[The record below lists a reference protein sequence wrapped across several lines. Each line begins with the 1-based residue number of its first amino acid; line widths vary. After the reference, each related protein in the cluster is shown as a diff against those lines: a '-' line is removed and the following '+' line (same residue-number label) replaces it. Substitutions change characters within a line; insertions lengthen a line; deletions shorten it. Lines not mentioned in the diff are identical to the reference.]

1 MKGTVKQQLALRYL
15 MDSATKYIAYG
26 GAAGGG
32 KSFLG
37 CFWLLFMAN
46 AFPGTR
52 WFIGREEL
60 KRIRQSTLITWHKV
74 CKMRMFKDY
83 HVNFQDNFIELSNGS
98 RIDLLDLRYLPSDP
112 LYERY
117 GSIEYTGG
125 WIEEGG
131 EVDFGAFDTLKGRVG
146 RHMNDVYNILGKIL
160 ITFNPKKNWIYT
172 DLYKPFVAG
181 TLPKH
186 TVFIRAFVTDNP
198 YLPAEYVEN
207 LKNTTDK
214 IKKERLLHGNF
225 EYDDDPAALIDY
237 DSITDLFSNEH
248 AKEGDKYI
256 TADIARYGTDKTV
269 ICGWNGLRLINIQ
282 VIAKNSITEAADAI
296 KAMQN
301 QYGVPASRTLV
312 DEDGLGS
319 GVVDMVQCQGFVGNS
334 RPLNNEQF
342 VNLKSQ
348 CYFKLAD
355 MINASKLYVM
365 TRDTSIRDAIIEE
378 LQQVKQLEVDS
389 DKKKG
394 VVPKDKVKQM
404 IGRSPDFSD
413 TLMMR
418 MHFELKP
425 VYNFRP
431 RLA

>member
-1 MKGTVKQQLALRYL
+1 MKGTIKQQLAFKYL
-15 MDSATKYIAYG
+15 MDSTTKYIAYG

-46 AFPGTR
+46 AYPGTR

-74 CKMRMFKDY
+74 CKMRKFVDY
-83 HVNFQDNFIELSNGS
+83 HTNLQDNYIELTNGS

-146 RHMNDVYNILGKIL
+146 RHHNDLFDILGKIL
-160 ITFNPKKNWIYT
+160 ITFNPKKNWIYS
-172 DLYKPFVAG
+172 DIYRPFIDG

-198 YLPAEYVEN
+198 YLPAEYIEN

-214 IKKERLLHGNF
+214 IKKERLLNGNF
-225 EYDDDPAALIDY
+225 EYDDDPAALIEY

-269 ICGWNGLRLINIQ
+269 ICAWNGLRLINIQ
-282 VIAKNSITEAADAI
+282 VVERNSITDAAELI
-296 KAMQN
+296 KRMQK
-301 QYGVPASRTLV
+301 QYGVPSSRTLV

-319 GVVDMVQCQGFVGNS
+319 GVVDMVACKGFVGNS
-334 RPLNNEQF
+334 RPLNNEQY

-355 MINASKLYVM
+355 MVNSAKLYVM

-394 VVPKDKVKQM
+394 VVPKEKVKQM

-413 TLMMR
+413 AIMMR

-425 VYNFRP
+425 VYRGKA
-431 RLA
+431 RLV